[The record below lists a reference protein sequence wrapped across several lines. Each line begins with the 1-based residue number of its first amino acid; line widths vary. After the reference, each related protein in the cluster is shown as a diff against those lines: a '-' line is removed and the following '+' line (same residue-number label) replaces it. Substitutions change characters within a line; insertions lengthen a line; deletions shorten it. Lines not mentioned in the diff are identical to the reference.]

1 MSSRSASDPKTSS
14 TQAVGAR
21 PLRRVTATWWASL
34 SPLLPQRSDY
44 AGLQQSWPRDVVA
57 GVTVGIVALPLALAF
72 GVASGVG
79 AAPGLVTAV
88 IAGAVAAVFG
98 GSHLQVSGP
107 TGAMTVVL
115 VPLVAQHGPS
125 VVYPVAVLAGLVV
138 VAAALLRLGR
148 LLAYIP
154 WPLVEGFTVGIALV
168 IAAQQVPSALGI
180 PKPHIENAAA
190 AAAVAIGRFAEH
202 PMWAVLGL
210 LVLSVVLTAGLPR
223 LHRSLPAS
231 LLAVVAVTAV
241 AELAGVQ
248 VTRIGAL
255 PSSLP
260 VPSLPDLT
268 HLGDLIGPAVI
279 VAFLAGLESLLSA
292 RVADGMADTSR
303 HLPDRE
309 LFGQGLA
316 NIASGLCGG
325 MPATG
330 AIARTAV
337 NARAGAHTRLA
348 ALTHSLVLAVIVYA
362 ATGLVGRIPLVA
374 LAGVLLV
381 TAYRMVE
388 RHNVRAVL
396 GSTRNDAIVF
406 VLTAIGTVAFDLIK
420 AVEAG
425 LAIAVMLSLAHL
437 AETAQAVAE
446 PLSSDGIDSEAEHAL
461 LAQHVLTYR
470 LDGPLFFGASAR
482 FLSQLTATADVRVV
496 ILRMSSMVMLDAT
509 GARGL
514 GELVEQL
521 ADRGITVL
529 IKGASPE
536 HTRLLTAVGALGP
549 VLAQGHVFSE
559 LPDAVTHAAQ
569 HVARLIHDSAADH
582 TDRVLAGTASRDDGV
597 THLSEDDSGVSAESN
612 TSRGLDDSRATADSV
627 CCGSSSTAT
636 PDMGRSTG
644 GSLSSTPR

>member
-1 MSSRSASDPKTSS
+1 MSSPSACDTTTSG
-14 TQAVGAR
+14 TQAVGQR
-21 PLRRVTATWWASL
+21 PLRRVTAKWWASL

-44 AGLQQSWPRDVVA
+44 AGLRQSWPRDVAA

-168 IAAQQVPSALGI
+168 IAAQQVPSALGV

-190 AAAVAIGRFAEH
+190 AAAVAIGRFAQH
-202 PMWAVLGL
+202 PQWAVLSL
-210 LVLSVVLTAGLPR
+210 LVLSVILTAGLPR

-231 LLAVVAVTAV
+231 LLAVVAVTVV

-248 VTRIGAL
+248 VARIGAL

-279 VAFLAGLESLLSA
+279 VAFLAALESLLSA
-292 RVADGMADTSR
+292 RVADGMADTTQ
-303 HLPDRE
+303 HVPDRE

-425 LAIAVMLSLAHL
+425 LALAVVLSLAHL
-437 AETAQAVAE
+437 AKTAQAVSE

-461 LAQHVLTYR
+461 LVQHVLTYR
-470 LDGPLFFGASAR
+470 LDGPLFFAASAR

-496 ILRMSSMVMLDAT
+496 ILRMSAMVMLDAT

-521 ADRGITVL
+521 AGRGITVL

-536 HTRLLTAVGALGP
+536 HTRLLTAVGTLGP

-559 LPDAVTHAAQ
+559 LPDAVTHAAK
-569 HVARLIHDSAADH
+569 HVARLNHPSTADH
-582 TDRVLAGTASRDDGV
+582 T
-597 THLSEDDSGVSAESN
+597 H
-612 TSRGLDDSRATADSV
+612 
-627 CCGSSSTAT
+627 
-636 PDMGRSTG
+636 
-644 GSLSSTPR
+644 